1 MPTTTATGH
10 NTPHQTCVDLI
21 RRHDEDLFLALPY
34 ALAKDRPRLAALF
47 ALHVELRR
55 IPRLV
60 SEAPLGEI
68 RLQWWREALDEI
80 AAGARPRAHPV
91 VEALSASGA
100 MTEEA
105 RVLADRMIDA
115 RARLLYAPEFLTL
128 DDLGEFLREA
138 EAPLAALAA
147 GETASVAQ
155 GDIIKG
161 GEAYALARFAPVL
174 APALAAAAA
183 AASLKLHRHSSLHG
197 RVLPPAIIGSV
208 AFLALTRG
216 HAARSDGRPWPL
228 LKRIA
233 LFRAALCGRLSPG

>member
-1 MPTTTATGH
+1 MPTTPAAEQIA
-10 NTPHQTCVDLI
+10 PHQICVDLI
-21 RRHDEDLFLALPY
+21 RRHDEDLFLALRY
-34 ALAKDRPRLAALF
+34 ALPEDRPRLAALF
-47 ALHVELRR
+47 ALQIELRR
-55 IPRLV
+55 IPHLV

-100 MTEEA
+100 MTQEA
-105 RVLADRMIDA
+105 RELADRMIDA
-115 RARLLYAPEFLTL
+115 RARLLYAPELLSL
-128 DDLGEFLREA
+128 DDLRQFLHEA

-147 GETASVAQ
+147 GETAAVAQ
-155 GDIIKG
+155 EDINNA
-161 GEAYALARFAPVL
+161 GEAYALARFAPAL
-174 APALAAAAA
+174 APALAADAA
-183 AASLKLHRHSSLHG
+183 AASLELRRQSLLHRRALSPG
-197 RVLPPAIIGSV
+197 AIGSL

-233 LFRAALCGRLSPG
+233 LFRAALRGRL